1 MTMHQ
6 PHSFSATEF
15 KAKCL
20 DIFDQLAARKLTR
33 VTVTKRG
40 KVVAVLTPPD
50 EPDDAAGRLYGCMRG
65 TVVGPPGFDLTAPIL
80 DEPLLAEEGEVHG

>member
-1 MTMHQ
+1 MTQ
-6 PHSFSATEF
+6 APSFTATEF

-40 KVVAVLTPPD
+40 RVVAVLTPPD
-50 EPDDAAGRLYGCMRG
+50 EPGDAAHRLYGCMAG

-80 DEPLLAEEGEVHG
+80 DEPLRADEGEVHG

>member
-1 MTMHQ
+1 MNQ
-6 PHSFSATEF
+6 PNSFTATEF

-40 KVVAVLTPPD
+40 KVVAVLTPPE
-50 EPDDAAGRLYGCMRG
+50 EPGETAWRLYGCMKG
-65 TVVGPPGFDLTAPIL
+65 TVVAPPGFDLTAPIL
-80 DEPLLAEEGEVHG
+80 DELFLADDGEVHG

>member
-1 MTMHQ
+1 MTMTQ
-6 PHSFSATEF
+6 ANSFTATEF

-40 KVVAVLTPPD
+40 KIVAVLTPPD
-50 EPDDAAGRLYGCMRG
+50 EPGDVARRLYGSMRG
-65 TVVGPPGFDLTAPIL
+65 TVVAPAGFDLTAPIL
-80 DEPLLAEEGEVHG
+80 DEPFLADEGEIHG